1 VAEAIAPPVETE
13 TMMIPHRTTP
23 AAAATPAAARA
34 RPLAGLLALA
44 ALSMAAGCAVLH
56 ADDPGRAQAPPAWRV
71 EPVFA
76 IRANSGGESPGRGY
90 FTLGEYYEGAAGWD
104 HAAQAYRQAIA
115 LDPGYVEALNALG
128 VLLARTGRAD
138 EAEGLL
144 RRAVALAPTRASLHN
159 NLGYLLLQ
167 AGRVPEAALELQAA
181 VGADERNEIAR
192 SNLRMARAR
201 LDGATAGDDATPA
214 LATAA
219 AAAAPRPIDA
229 RPSLPALADSGAPR
243 MLVGFAPTVGA
254 LGRRA
259 VDAAALQATAGDAR
273 RAGGVASEASAPAPA
288 APAARLEICNGN
300 GVPGMA
306 ALVGRLLASQ
316 GLPASRLANEPPFSR
331 QRTVVQYRTG
341 HADAARRVAGLLP
354 ANARLEASLAGAAPS
369 DVRVVLGRDWM
380 AGAACAQRER
390 CTQVSVAMATTGLQ

>member
-34 RPLAGLLALA
+34 RTLAGLLALA

-181 VGADERNEIAR
+181 VGADEHNEIAR
-192 SNLRMARAR
+192 SNLRMAR
-201 LDGATAGDDATPA
+201 
-214 LATAA
+214 
-219 AAAAPRPIDA
+219 
-229 RPSLPALADSGAPR
+229 
-243 MLVGFAPTVGA
+243 
-254 LGRRA
+254 
-259 VDAAALQATAGDAR
+259 
-273 RAGGVASEASAPAPA
+273 
-288 APAARLEICNGN
+288 ARLEICNGN